1 MFCRIVL
8 SATVAVRDKR
18 QCTIGCH
25 TRPPP
30 SLPQSANLFS
40 LRWSLGLE
48 ISRTFSPPGCV
59 GLCVC
64 VCFICSQFNLISCS
78 YAKYLDVLFHSN
90 PFSSAGRHSL
100 VKNGPANSLKS
111 KSRPFRFTSN
121 QAIFNVHRP
130 VWSNQASK
138 IPNPGGPK
146 PHFSPGFLPVLYDCN
161 HLEAKVFLNNSGYYS
176 ELYRIICMYAVNSM
190 NLEEWGGSSGSSI
203 NQTSALHYYFNVIHS
218 LIGDL
223 RTSCGDGD
231 GD

>member
-1 MFCRIVL
+1 MHSKTDRVALNWLIASTSAAASDALNAGSERPNFFFSRLHLVFIASSPRCRCLSLPLMFCRIVL

-18 QCTIGCH
+18 RCTIGCH

-40 LRWSLGLE
+40 LRWSSGLE

-130 VWSNQASK
+130 V
-138 IPNPGGPK
+138 
-146 PHFSPGFLPVLYDCN
+146 
-161 HLEAKVFLNNSGYYS
+161 
-176 ELYRIICMYAVNSM
+176 
-190 NLEEWGGSSGSSI
+190 
-203 NQTSALHYYFNVIHS
+203 
-218 LIGDL
+218 
-223 RTSCGDGD
+223 
-231 GD
+231 